1 MTDMT
6 IQTHTIIYAIVDARS
21 EDDALSAARAAFD
34 RLTGMTPGRK
44 RVFEYCLT
52 LDAVHNDHPMRE
64 DGFPQA
70 ARIDEEP
77 GRSLLGTAW
86 ATTVRQTN
94 DEVERVRAV
103 FESHDARAIRRGE
116 GQTRQALARLGAPE
130 SPTTTLYDANG
141 LGLLRRERVVEV
153 VSSCATPWIVPADA
167 HHHP

>member
-1 MTDMT
+1 MTV
-6 IQTHTIIYAIVDARS
+6 QTHTIIYAIVDAQS
-21 EDDALSAARAAFD
+21 EDDALRAARAAFD
-34 RLTGMTPGRK
+34 RLTGTIPGRK

-52 LDAVHNDHPMRE
+52 LDEVHADHPMRE
-64 DGFPQA
+64 DGLPRA
-70 ARIDEEP
+70 ARVDGEP

-103 FESHDARAIRRGE
+103 FESHDARAIRRGD

-141 LGLLRRERVVEV
+141 LGLIRRERVVEIV
-153 VSSCATPWIVPADA
+153 TSYTTPWIVPGDA